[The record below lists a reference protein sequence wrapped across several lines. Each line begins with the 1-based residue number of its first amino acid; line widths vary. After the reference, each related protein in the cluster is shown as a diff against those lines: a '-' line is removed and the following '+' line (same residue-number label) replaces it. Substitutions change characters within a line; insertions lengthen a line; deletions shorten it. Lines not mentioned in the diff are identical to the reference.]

1 MNTFFKEYFD
11 RISFLA
17 CIALVLIG
25 LLSIY
30 SATFDTN
37 AANSFHRQ
45 IIWALVGFVLM
56 MITAFVPLRVIQRSS
71 FGLFFISLAVLVAVL
86 VIGRRVYGSQSW
98 FDVGGLLLS
107 GGRQKSEGWFG
118 PGSMGGQPS
127 EFVKITTILALA
139 SFLSRSDV
147 SMGSVKDVAKAFAIL
162 LLPVS
167 LIMLQPDLG
176 TSLTF
181 LAMFVPVLYWA
192 GVSNFLIVALV
203 APAVVAL
210 SAIIGTTTFLIVLTL
225 TGAALYF
232 FREDRFISAVMFG
245 VNAMIGIFVQVAYE
259 KMPMYQHK
267 RIATFLDPNN
277 DPLGAGYNVIQAKVA
292 IGSGGFFGKGYLQG
306 TQTQLNFIP
315 KQWTDFIF
323 CVPGEEFGFLGAA
336 IVLALFAVILI
347 HGVRVGYIVKNRF
360 GSVVAIGICSLFAVH
375 VFVNIGMSVGL
386 MPVIG
391 IPLPFLSYGGSSLCS
406 YMIMMGLMM
415 NVYANRKEY

>member
-1 MNTFFKEYFD
+1 MNPFFKEYFD
-11 RISFLA
+11 RTSFLT
-17 CIALVLIG
+17 CIALVVIG
-25 LLSIY
+25 LASIY

-37 AANSFHRQ
+37 AAGRFDKQ
-45 IIWALVGFVLM
+45 VLWACLGLVSLIATMF
-56 MITAFVPLRVIQRSS
+56 IPLRVIQRSAFALYLVS
-71 FGLFFISLAVLVAVL
+71 LLGLGAVLA
-86 VIGRRVYGSQSW
+86 IGTREHGSQSW
-98 FDVGGLLLS
+98 FGVGG
-107 GGRQKSEGWFG
+107 
-118 PGSMGGQPS
+118 MGGQPS

-139 SFLSRSDV
+139 SFLSRNDI
-147 SMGSVKDVAKAFAIL
+147 SMGSLKDVAKAFVIL
-162 LLPVS
+162 FLPIS
-167 LIMLQPDLG
+167 LIMMQPDLG

-181 LAMFVPVLYWA
+181 VAMFVPVLYWA
-192 GVSNFLIVALV
+192 GASNFLIVAV
-203 APAVVAL
+203 IAPALVAL
-210 SAIIGTTTFLIVLTL
+210 SAIIGTTTFLIVLAL
-225 TGAALYF
+225 VGGALYF
-232 FREDRFISAVMFG
+232 FREDRFVSALMFG

-259 KMPMYQHK
+259 KLPLYQQK

-336 IVLALFAVILI
+336 IVLALFAILLV
-347 HGVRVGYIVKNRF
+347 HGVRVGYTAKNRF
-360 GSVVAIGICSLFAVH
+360 GSTIAIGISALFAVH

-386 MPVIG
+386 MPVMG

-406 YMIMMGLMM
+406 YMIMVGLMM